1 MKVTGSASLSAPPD
15 KVFAALNDPSVL
27 VATIPGVQS
36 LERVDDDRY
45 RMTIVAGVASIK
57 GAYDGEVALS
67 DQQPPNSFVLKAK
80 GAGAPGTVDA
90 TVHVTLTEA
99 ASGTR
104 LDYDAD
110 AVVGG
115 MVGGVGQRM
124 LTGVSKKMAGQFF
137 ANVDAVLTGRVPAA
151 APAPA
156 LAPEQLAAA
165 ATASTDVTGVFRAPA
180 KAAATG
186 DELRV
191 PFWIVL
197 AGVGAGAFWALAGV
211 LVGWRIARRHGA

>member
-1 MKVTGSASLSAPPD
+1 
-15 KVFAALNDPSVL
+15 
-27 VATIPGVQS
+27 
-36 LERVDDDRY
+36 
-45 RMTIVAGVASIK
+45 MTIVAGVASIK

-90 TVHVTLTEA
+90 TVRVTLTEA
-99 ASGTR
+99 GPGTR

-137 ANVDAVLTGRVPAA
+137 ANVDAVLTGRAPAVAATAPEPVGAAAA
-151 APAPA
+151 APSIG
-156 LAPEQLAAA
+156 APE
-165 ATASTDVTGVFRAPA
+165 VYRAPE
-180 KAAATG
+180 KAAAVG

-211 LVGWRIARRHGA
+211 LVGWRIARRHCPSSNPVRDHATLPRGAKLHDHEGGGSPMAT

>member
-67 DQQPPNSFVLKAK
+67 AQQPPNSFVLKAK

-90 TVHVTLTEA
+90 TVRVTLTEA
-99 ASGTR
+99 GPGTR

-124 LTGVSKKMAGQFF
+124 LAGVSKKMAGQFF
-137 ANVDAVLTGRVPAA
+137 DNVDAVLTGRVPAVSPVAAA
-151 APAPA
+151 APA
-156 LAPEQLAAA
+156 
-165 ATASTDVTGVFRAPA
+165 ATAASDVTGVYRAPA
-180 KAAATG
+180 RAAAAG
-186 DELRV
+186 DDLRV

-211 LVGWRIARRHGA
+211 LVGWRIARRRR